1 MREIIKNKI
10 NDLLKKGAA
19 DIMIGNFA
27 VKFVTLCGS
36 MFIVRLLS
44 KTEYGVLGYV
54 ENLYS
59 YIYILSG
66 FGLAVSVLRYNVLAE
81 SMEEKKG
88 IFRYIVKRQTL
99 INFIIYAVV
108 IVVNLFY
115 PHAEKYSAAVYL
127 LPIMALALPFQDV
140 TQSCLNNERANYAN
154 RRYAIFSVT
163 IAVISVVSRVIGS
176 WLFGLNGTITFRV
189 IAESIIT
196 VILIIMAYK
205 KYFRDTDEVKPAA
218 ALKKQIN
225 KYGFQNMI
233 SNGIWVLFMITDIY
247 LIGKLCAD
255 PTALAD
261 YKVAY
266 LFPTNMSIITASVGV
281 FITPYFIQH
290 ENDYKWIKKSFFRT
304 FLANAAMICSMAL
317 LMFVLAKPII
327 YIVFG
332 KAYLNVIPLMRIL
345 IIAHTIHNCF
355 KNLIGNLL
363 AAMGHVRTNIIVS
376 SIGFVS
382 EVTMGIIVIPRYGTT
397 GLAIGSIFVYLM
409 MSVIMMVTFA
419 VQYKFFSRGGE
430 EEE

>member
-36 MFIVRLLS
+36 MFIVRLLT
-44 KTEYGVLGYV
+44 KTEYGVYGYV

-66 FGLAVSVLRYNVLAE
+66 LGLSVSALRYNVLAE

-88 IFRYIVKRQTL
+88 IFRYITKRQTV
-99 INFIIYAVV
+99 INFVIYAAV
-108 IVVNLFY
+108 IAVGLFY
-115 PHAEKYSAAVYL
+115 PHPEKYSAAVYL
-127 LPIMALALPFQDV
+127 LPIMALSLPFQDV

-154 RRYAIFSVT
+154 RRYAVFSVT
-163 IAVISVVSRVIGS
+163 IAAISVVSRVIGS
-176 WLFGLNGTITFRV
+176 WLFGLNGTVTFKTVGECLITIF
-189 IAESIIT
+189 
-196 VILIIMAYK
+196 LIFMCYN
-205 KYFRDTDEVKPAA
+205 KYFKGTDEVKPDP

-233 SNGIWVLFMITDIY
+233 SNGIWVLFMITDIF
-247 LIGKLCAD
+247 LIGKLCKD

-266 LFPTNMSIITASVGV
+266 LFPSNMSIITASVGV
-281 FITPYFIQH
+281 FITPYFIKH
-290 ENDYKWIKKSFFRT
+290 ETDYRWVKRSFFKT
-304 FLANAAMICSMAL
+304 FLANAALVCTFAL
-317 LMFVLAKPII
+317 LLYVLARPVVCII
-327 YIVFG
+327 YG
-332 KAYLNVIPLMRIL
+332 RAYLNVVPLMRIL

-363 AAMGHVRTNIIVS
+363 AAMGHVRTNIVVS

-397 GLAIGSIFVYLM
+397 GLAIGSIFVYTM
-409 MSVIMMVTFA
+409 MSVIMMITFA
-419 VQYKFFSRGGE
+419 VQYRFFSRSGADDE
-430 EEE
+430 